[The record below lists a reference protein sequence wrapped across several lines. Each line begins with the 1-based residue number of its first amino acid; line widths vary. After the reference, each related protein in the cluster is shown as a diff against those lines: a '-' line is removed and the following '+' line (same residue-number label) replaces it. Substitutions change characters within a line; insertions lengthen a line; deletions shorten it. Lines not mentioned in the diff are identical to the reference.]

1 VLAKIQCNVAAADVV
16 LLSAFTSISPDIPL
30 LVLVK
35 ASFFTQGPDILRD
48 ATFIV
53 TGLEYQQISL

>member
-1 VLAKIQCNVAAADVV
+1 VLAEFICHLAVADVV

-35 ASFFTQGPDILRD
+35 ATFFTQGPDILRD

-53 TGLEYQQISL
+53 TS